1 MSENQA
7 HKRVIQGR
15 VVSIAGDKSAVVLVE
30 RRVVHPKYR
39 KIVKR
44 FKRYTIHDEENK
56 SRVGDVVTAI
66 ECRPISKNKSFKLK
80 DIVVVGVGE

>member
-1 MSENQA
+1 MSEKQA

-44 FKRYTIHDEENK
+44 FRKYIIHDEENK

-66 ECRPISKNKSFKLK
+66 ECRPISKSKSFKLK
-80 DIVVVGVGE
+80 DVVVVGVGE